1 MPRPRKFRRVCGR
14 FSATFFKPAGV
25 PLRVLKEISLAR
37 DEVEALRLKDVE
49 NLDQTAAAKKM
60 KVSQSTF
67 QRILSIA
74 RPKVSPA
81 ITSGRAIRIE
91 KNGKREE

>member
-1 MPRPRKFRRVCGR
+1 MPRPRKFRRVRGR

-25 PLRVLKEISLAR
+25 PLRTLEEVSLAR

-67 QRILSIA
+67 QRVLSTA
-74 RPKVSPA
+74 HKKVSVA
-81 ITSGRAIRIE
+81 VVGGKAIRIE
-91 KNGKREE
+91 KED

>member
-1 MPRPRKFRRVCGR
+1 MPRPLNTRRIN
-14 FSATFFKPAGV
+14 FQPDATFFKPAGV
-25 PLRVLKEISLAR
+25 PLCTLKEVSLAR

-49 NLDQTAAAKKM
+49 DLDQTAAAKKM

-74 RPKVSPA
+74 HKKVSIA
-81 ITSGRAIRIE
+81 IVGGKAIRIE
-91 KNGKREE
+91 KED

>member
-1 MPRPRKFRRVCGR
+1 MPRPRKFRRVRGS

-25 PLRVLKEISLAR
+25 PLCTLEEISLAQ
-37 DEVEALRLKDVE
+37 DEIEALRLKDVE
-49 NLDQTAAAKKM
+49 NLDQTAAAEKM

-74 RPKVSPA
+74 RKKVSTA
-81 ITSGRAIRIE
+81 ITDGKAIRIE
-91 KNGKREE
+91 TGS